1 MPFTLSHPIA
11 VLPFHRSRYFHFPAL
26 VLGSMS
32 SDFVYYL
39 SGKPTDGGHSI
50 FGSEWLNLP
59 LCGLFYLIYRF
70 LLQDMLRKNLPRFW
84 ASSRPKQAIKS
95 PLFFAIIFLYS
106 AWLGMLTHIL
116 LDNFTHQTG
125 YFVQQFPVL
134 QTEWKLPIFKWL
146 QYGGGIIGFVGIMYY
161 QWRIARQFPFI
172 STRSAYQKGYF
183 WLGNL
188 LLTTTAFL
196 AWSFLSPL
204 SLAHYATQI
213 IRLVDCGIMSLL
225 IYGMVWK
232 IKGYR

>member
-11 VLPFHRSRYFHFPAL
+11 VLPFHRSRYFNFPAL

-32 SDFVYYL
+32 PDFVYYL

-50 FGSEWLNLP
+50 FSSESLNLP
-59 LCGLFYLIYRF
+59 LCGLFYLIYRI
-70 LLQDMLRKNLPRFW
+70 LLQDMLKENLPRFW
-84 ASSRPKQAIKS
+84 AVSRPKQAVKH

-106 AWLGMLTHIL
+106 AWLGMLSHIF

-146 QYGGGIIGFVGIMYY
+146 QYSSGILGLAGIMYY

-172 STRSAYQKGYF
+172 SPRSAYQKGYF

-188 LLTTTAFL
+188 LLTTAAFL

-204 SLAHYATQI
+204 SLAHYATHI
-213 IRLVDCGIMSLL
+213 IRFVDCGIMSLL
-225 IYGMVWK
+225 IYGIVWK
-232 IKGYR
+232 IKGYS